1 MSAKFLKFLVF
12 YYWNCASKTLIGGS
26 CRKLL
31 IFIGHYRSS
40 GFLKKMNGSIL
51 STGFVLTAK
60 ALSFALG
67 LKINPDTLESPY
79 FKGLHLLIHRVR
91 TNCANPL
98 GQFVLAAPRFVLA
111 APKFVLAAPSD
122 FWRPCGTKAAEQFR
136 FTYMYYMY
144 LHKKQAGK
152 AEALPPLE
160 CAYGAK
166 SPRKGRGRIEARCG
180 GFAAQAQVIDR
191 ELSSSI

>member
-1 MSAKFLKFLVF
+1 MSANFLKFLAF
-12 YYWNCASKTLIGGS
+12 YYWNCVSKTLIRAS
-26 CRKLL
+26 FRNLL
-31 IFIGHYRSS
+31 IFIGGYRSS
-40 GFLKKMNGSIL
+40 GCVKKMSCSIL

-60 ALSFALG
+60 VLSFALG

-79 FKGLHLLIHRVR
+79 FKGLYLLIHRVR
-91 TNCANPL
+91 TSCTNPL

-122 FWRPCGTKAAEQFR
+122 FWRPCGTKAAEQFH

-152 AEALPPLE
+152 AEPLPPLE
-160 CAYGAK
+160 CAYGEK
-166 SPRKGRGRIEARCG
+166 PPEGKGK
-180 GFAAQAQVIDR
+180 D
-191 ELSSSI
+191 

>member
-1 MSAKFLKFLVF
+1 M
-12 YYWNCASKTLIGGS
+12 
-26 CRKLL
+26 
-31 IFIGHYRSS
+31 
-40 GFLKKMNGSIL
+40 
-51 STGFVLTAK
+51 
-60 ALSFALG
+60 
-67 LKINPDTLESPY
+67 
-79 FKGLHLLIHRVR
+79 LIHRVR

-180 GFAAQAQVIDR
+180 GQCHQLKEFSFKYHIISAKFSA
-191 ELSSSI
+191 

>member
-1 MSAKFLKFLVF
+1 MSAKFLKLLVF
-12 YYWNCASKTLIGGS
+12 YYWNCVSKTLI
-26 CRKLL
+26 RAYFRNLL
-31 IFIGHYRSS
+31 IFIGGYRSS
-40 GFLKKMNGSIL
+40 GFVKKMSCSIL
-51 STGFVLTAK
+51 STRFVLIAK
-60 ALSFALG
+60 ELSFALG
-67 LKINPDTLESPY
+67 LKTNPDTLESAY

-91 TNCANPL
+91 TSCANPL

-122 FWRPCGTKAAEQFR
+122 FWRPRGTRAAEQFR
-136 FTYMYYMY
+136 FTYMYYMYYMY

-166 SPRKGRGRIEARCG
+166 KPPEGKGK
-180 GFAAQAQVIDR
+180 V
-191 ELSSSI
+191 